1 MKKIGV
7 MLLIFFTFIAFA
19 PMLIDDPGYIS
30 IAMGGMIYELT
41 MYTAMFWILF
51 VFLIFILLFIL
62 LRGGFRFSLGTWNK
76 LAFASKRRGVKDFE
90 KAVAAYI
97 LEDYVQAE
105 HLFAKSAEPAQQ
117 QRVGYLLASSA
128 ASKQA
133 LRSNTQHYLGLL
145 DGIGNN
151 VKNGNLESVLVTIKL
166 HIEQDDFEKARALID
181 EHHKFIGHDAR
192 LLSLDIDLMLIEKRF
207 IAAVESLIL
216 ARKQKTI
223 TEQTIKQWEEKAFY
237 GAFNQLV
244 LEKNAEELSRYW
256 NNLSSKVKQR
266 EVVVMAYCK
275 VLAEQNIIQPL
286 NKILLPVVKKG
297 TDKTFLQQMRSLPL
311 RSADELIAVVQ
322 KHLHKDPQNGTWLS
336 CLAHLAVSSKQ
347 WDMAEKAFNG
357 LVNLG
362 EIQYDNVD
370 LIAFAKVLQQRE
382 QFEKATKVYARL
394 H

>member
-1 MKKIGV
+1 MKKLGV
-7 MLLIFFTFIAFA
+7 LLLIFFTFIAFA

-41 MYTAMFWILF
+41 LYTAMFWILF
-51 VFLIFILLFIL
+51 VFLILILLFIL

-145 DGIGNN
+145 DSIGNN

-207 IAAVESLIL
+207 IAAVESLVL

-223 TEQTIKQWEEKAFY
+223 TEQTIKQWEETAFY

-266 EVVVMAYCK
+266 EVIVMAYCK

-297 TDKTFLQQMRSLPL
+297 TDKAFLQQMRNLPL

-347 WDMAEKAFNG
+347 WDMAEKAFNS

-382 QFEKATKVYARL
+382 QFEKATQVYAKL